1 MVRMVVER
9 YKIFESFLYGY
20 FVTSYPNVNMS
31 FIDKL
36 GLSIYLFVSLK
47 FQSAILSAIVFA
59 LGGNARMSNRGTANK
74 GFVRS
79 GQNSA
84 SVEITLFNEGKRT
97 KI

>member
-9 YKIFESFLYGY
+9 YELFKSFLYEY
-20 FVTSYPNVNMS
+20 FVISFNMS
-31 FIDKL
+31 FIDRL
-36 GLSIYLFVSLK
+36 GLPIYLFISFK